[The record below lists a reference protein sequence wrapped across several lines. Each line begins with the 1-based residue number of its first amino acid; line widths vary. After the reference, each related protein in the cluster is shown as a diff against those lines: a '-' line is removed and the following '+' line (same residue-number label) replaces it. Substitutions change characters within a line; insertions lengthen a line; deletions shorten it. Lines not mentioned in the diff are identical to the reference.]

1 MENFL
6 EFLDPAGLALY
17 DSLIKA
23 FINSKIFIG
32 TDAEY
37 QVACANNQIPIN
49 TLVIIT
55 DDETLAGSAS
65 SSKLG
70 EGVLGQMILG

>member
-32 TDAEY
+32 TSAEY
-37 QVACANNQIPIN
+37 QIACANNQIPIN

-55 DDETLAGSAS
+55 DDETFAGSA

-70 EGVLGQMILG
+70 EGVLGYMILG

>member
-32 TDAEY
+32 TSAEY

-55 DDETLAGSAS
+55 DDETSAGST

-70 EGVLGQMILG
+70 EGVLGHMILG